1 MLKRLLLTLST
12 VMLLTVFAAAQT
24 VRVTGSVKDAS
35 DGTGL
40 PGVTILEEG
49 TTNGAISDIDGNYYL
64 TVNQGATLQF
74 SYIGYTKQL
83 IPVNNR
89 SSIDVM
95 LDGESSILN
104 EVVVTAFGMERQ
116 KKALGY
122 AVTEIDGSD
131 LVTAKEVS
139 VAAQLAG
146 KVPGLDIT
154 RPTTGP
160 AGSTNIIIRGL
171 GSLSGDNRALIVVD
185 GVPINNSNVN
195 SAG

>member
-104 EVVVTAFGMERQ
+104 EVVVTACGMERQ

-131 LVTAKEVS
+131 LVTDKEFSVS
-139 VAAQLAG
+139 A
-146 KVPGLDIT
+146 
-154 RPTTGP
+154 
-160 AGSTNIIIRGL
+160 
-171 GSLSGDNRALIVVD
+171 
-185 GVPINNSNVN
+185 
-195 SAG
+195 